1 MQITANAWNEYI
13 TRLSR
18 LNQKAGQL
26 MREYIGSHGTE
37 STDDLIAYAYGLVT
51 KYGEGSAELACQ
63 MYDALAEAANAGVP
77 AAEPAEPADYG
88 EVARMVNATKN
99 QNPANLPNGVS
110 RLVKRTGADTTLKN
124 AVRDGAEWAWVPHG
138 DTCPF
143 CITLASNG
151 WQKASS
157 KVLKG
162 GHAQHIHANCDCE
175 FAIRFDHN
183 TTVAGYDPEKY
194 LAQYNA
200 AGGDINKMRR
210 IDYAARKDAINA
222 QKRAAYV
229 ARKNFS
235 VYSSLNMEPKP
246 VTMQSISNVKSF
258 NCETL
263 DGAKQ
268 QQLQSAHKRL
278 LMTAA
283 KQPPGVEV
291 GKAFDLNMKPL
302 TQDVVGSAEGHSVK
316 LPNFNVPYAVIH
328 THPACDI
335 FSHGDLSSFA
345 KNENLKLMT
354 AIGHNGHIYAVEKSA
369 DYDAVAAKDIVWQL
383 NAGIDRLKNIP
394 RAELSDEQ
402 LLEQAEKLVWQ
413 AIKELQENG
422 VRFYE

>member
-26 MREYIGSHGTE
+26 MRQYIDTHGTG
-37 STDDLIAYAYGLVT
+37 DADALITYAAALVT

-77 AAEPAEPADYG
+77 AAEPAVPADYG

-110 RLVKRTGADTTLKN
+110 RLVKRAGADTTLKN

-162 GHAQHIHANCDCE
+162 GHAEHIHANCDCE

>member
-26 MREYIGSHGTE
+26 MRQYIDTHGTG
-37 STDDLIAYAYGLVT
+37 DADALITYAAALVT

-110 RLVKRTGADTTLKN
+110 RLVKRAGADTTLKN

-162 GHAQHIHANCDCE
+162 GHADHIHANCDCE
-175 FAIRFDHN
+175 FAIRFDHS
-183 TTVAGYDPEKY
+183 TSVAGYDPEKY
-194 LAQYNA
+194 LKQYRD

-222 QKRAAYV
+222 QKRAAYAV
-229 ARKNFS
+229 RKVNKSERSYSGGVGSNKADLDYMNSAPYRAKFDS
-235 VYSSLNMEPKP
+235 VSDNPALN
-246 VTMQSISNVKSF
+246 QSIYKYCKAAVTHQSGDYYEDLSILRMDGSLVGQTSSKVRNETQYSRTLNAAVKSAEPYSLVSLH
-258 NCETL
+258 NHGTNVPPS
-263 DGAKQ
+263 GAD
-268 QQLQSAHKRL
+268 
-278 LMTAA
+278 
-283 KQPPGVEV
+283 
-291 GKAFDLNMKPL
+291 F
-302 TQDVVGSAEGHSVK
+302 GSAGEKKYAFGIVACHDGTIYKYSTRNARPFAVSVIDK
-316 LPNFNVPYAVIH
+316 KVDIYMAPPYNMGVIN
-328 THPACDI
+328 A
-335 FSHGDLSSFA
+335 FQRALQ
-345 KNENLKLMT
+345 
-354 AIGHNGHIYAVEKSA
+354 
-369 DYDAVAAKDIVWQL
+369 DAQEAY
-383 NAGIDRLKNIP
+383 GI
-394 RAELSDEQ
+394 EWSE
-402 LLEQAEKLVWQ
+402 
-413 AIKELQENG
+413 IK
-422 VRFYE
+422 